1 MRKND
6 ARKLDHKTLE
16 ALRIRAVR
24 SVQSGESPEVVGKM
38 LGLNRT
44 TIYDWLAKYRSGGY
58 SALKSKPT
66 PGPKPKM
73 DSKKLKWVYDVIT
86 QKNPQQMRFEFAL
99 WTREMVQELIL
110 KKYKI
115 RLGLNGAK
123 LRSYYKNGIDLK
135 SLCREVFK
143 PRLPLLRLSQAA
155 FVLALI
161 MLGKSW
167 PAESLRAS

>member
-115 RLGLNGAK
+115 KLGLKSIGK
-123 LRSYYKNGIDLK
+123 LLAYRPEGMPLRPSARHCRNTC
-135 SLCREVFK
+135 SLHPTCR
-143 PRLPLLRLSQAA
+143 PGTSQAH
-155 FVLALI
+155 
-161 MLGKSW
+161 
-167 PAESLRAS
+167 